1 MKINYERV
9 LDYCID
15 TGIEFGLNRA
25 YKHDDTPSRQHIEE
39 CIKAA
44 IDLQLNEF
52 FDFTRE

>member
-52 FDFTRE
+52 FDFTE